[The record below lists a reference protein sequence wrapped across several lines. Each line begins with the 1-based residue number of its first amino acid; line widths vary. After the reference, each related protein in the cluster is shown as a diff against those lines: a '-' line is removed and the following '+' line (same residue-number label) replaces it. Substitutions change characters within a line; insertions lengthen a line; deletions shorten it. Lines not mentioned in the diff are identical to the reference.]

1 MADRAIEIGGLRIKV
16 YDIGDG
22 TYALSFAERGA
33 PNFATGQGTATTDA
47 GTIVAARATRRALL
61 VVNASAVD
69 MYLGAGTAVT
79 ATTGLLLTGT
89 EGAAVSMKV
98 TGAVHGITAAGSAV
112 YSYAETYD

>member
-1 MADRAIEIGGLRIKV
+1 MADKAIEIGGYRIKV
-16 YDIGDG
+16 HDIGDG
-22 TYALSFAERGA
+22 TYSLSIAERGA
-33 PNFATGQGTATTDA
+33 ANFATGQGTATADM
-47 GTIVAARATRRALL
+47 GTIVAARATRRALV
-61 VVNASAVD
+61 VVNGGAVD

-98 TGAVHGITAAGSAV
+98 TGAVYGITASGSAV